1 MNKWNNKFRCQVAS
15 CWLFI
20 LSYTTMHGSMNI
32 KSFLNLGARWGG
44 WSKPRPGRSLPPGK
58 TRYPLYRRL
67 GGPQGRS
74 GQVWKISHPLVFDP
88 RTIQLVASRYAYWA
102 ITAPTLFKVK
112 LQCTLQT
119 GLKYISQSILTHCG
133 RGHLNCLNARSRG
146 F

>member
-58 TRYPLYRRL
+58 TRYPLYRRMC
-67 GGPQGRS
+67 GPQGRF
-74 GQVWKISHPLVFDP
+74 GQVLKISPPPGFDP
-88 RTIQLVASRYAYWA
+88 RTVHPVAC
-102 ITAPTLFKVK
+102 K
-112 LQCTLQT
+112 LSYTYYL
-119 GLKYISQSILTHCG
+119 GILTRFDA
-133 RGHLNCLNARSRG
+133 RGVILRECTI
-146 F
+146 